1 MFIGQYR
8 HNLDAKNRIIV
19 PAKFRDGLGEVFV
32 VTKGLDGCLSI
43 YTDERWSEMIAS
55 LERIPATKKEARQY
69 MRSLTSKAVECS
81 LDNQG
86 RIIQGGQPTF
96 PIVGAGSIILGLTL
110 ALTPGIFIN
119 GLMYIL
125 GAIMILGGLNLL
137 ISLISARRLGII
149 HWGFWIA
156 PCLILLTGLFVI
168 LKPMDS
174 AEMPLL
180 ILGWCS
186 LLYGVTELVNAL
198 KIHSIRKAANKQAE
212 EMERLKKLNEESV
225 AEEISSEIDTPAE
238 DNKENQQN
246 NAPAANRESEED
258 YPDFIG

>member
-1 MFIGQYR
+1 MKLFQSSIFR
-8 HNLDAKNRIIV
+8 AMCAIIV
-19 PAKFRDGLGEVFV
+19 GVLLIKFPKDG
-32 VTKGLDGCLSI
+32 VTWLTVAVGVLFLISGIIAVIAYMHARKHASE
-43 YTDERWSEMIAS
+43 YTI
-55 LERIPATKKEARQY
+55 I
-69 MRSLTSKAVECS
+69 
-81 LDNQG
+81 DNQG
-86 RIIQGGQPTF
+86 RVIRGGQPTF
-96 PIVGAGSIILGLTL
+96 PIVGTGSIILGLTL
-110 ALTPGIFIN
+110 ALTPGVFIN

-137 ISLISARRLGII
+137 ISLISARRLGVI

-156 PCLILLTGLFVI
+156 PSLILLTGLFVI
-168 LKPMDS
+168 LKPMES

-212 EMERLKKLNEESV
+212 ELARQKQLNEETV
-225 AEEISSEIDTPAE
+225 AEEISSEIDNTPTEVDAQE
-238 DNKENQQN
+238 KKEQN
-246 NAPAANRESEED
+246 NAPAGNRESEED

>member
-1 MFIGQYR
+1 MKLFQSSIFR
-8 HNLDAKNRIIV
+8 AMCAIIV
-19 PAKFRDGLGEVFV
+19 GVLLIKFPKDG
-32 VTKGLDGCLSI
+32 VTWLTVAVGVLFLISGIIAVIAYMHARKHASE
-43 YTDERWSEMIAS
+43 YTI
-55 LERIPATKKEARQY
+55 I
-69 MRSLTSKAVECS
+69 
-81 LDNQG
+81 DNQG
-86 RIIQGGQPTF
+86 RTIRGGQPTF

-110 ALTPGIFIN
+110 ALTPGVFIN

-137 ISLISARRLGII
+137 ISLISARRLGAI

-156 PCLILLTGLFVI
+156 PSLILLTGLFVI
-168 LKPMDS
+168 LKPMES

-212 EMERLKKLNEESV
+212 ELARQKQLNEETV
-225 AEEISSEIDTPAE
+225 AEEISSEIDNTPAE
-238 DNKENQQN
+238 VDNQKKEEQN
-246 NAPAANRESEED
+246 NAPAENRESEED